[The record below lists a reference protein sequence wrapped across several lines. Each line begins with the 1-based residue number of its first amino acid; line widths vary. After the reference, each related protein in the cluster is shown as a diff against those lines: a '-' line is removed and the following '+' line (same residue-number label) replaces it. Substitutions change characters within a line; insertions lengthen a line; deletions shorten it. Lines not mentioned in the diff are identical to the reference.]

1 MSAESSLLRAELRG
15 ETRLYALA
23 ALTTAFAAAALTLVL
38 ALADTFER
46 SFASSA
52 RTLLGGDVSVRLR
65 ARDFSPP
72 EEEWLRDNSAGVSFV
87 RVAAVLAVADDNAQ
101 MTRVKIADSAYP
113 LYGELKL
120 QGGGDLQALLSAE
133 DADGVYPAAV
143 DTDFLELAN
152 LRPGDTFSA
161 AGLTMRIAE
170 VVTAE
175 PDPDPRMWMAAPLIL
190 AGESA
195 AAGGNF
201 SGAGML
207 SSRFARVRLAE
218 GESVDEWTAR
228 LQTAFPEAGWN
239 VRAAAAAMPGLRRF
253 VERMR
258 AFLSIMSLAAI
269 LTAGIGIGGATSAF
283 LRARMR
289 AIAVVKMLGGSEAL
303 VARVYLKIAAI
314 FIAGGALAGAI
325 CGAALSYQAAPY
337 LSSALPLPLSPHW
350 PWAAFFKAILVATA
364 TGAAFAVLP
373 VSRAGRINPLALFN
387 AGGNEQDSPPY
398 SRRDILIA
406 AAVWIPALLFL
417 PLEWREKFAAGAIA
431 LAAAVLYALS
441 AACAGMAGAA
451 ARRLPPPFSWGL
463 TAVARNRRQ
472 TATGVVALGV
482 GMALLVAILNI
493 EGNFAAR
500 INDTLRQEAP
510 TFYLTGART
519 EQRES
524 LQKTLTAV
532 SEKSRLRTIP
542 FLRGKIAAIGG
553 RDSADID
560 APSDFRWILGNDRAL
575 TWTENGD
582 YIGASK
588 VSDGV
593 LWDDSETRPQASFD
607 SGAADAFGLELGDEL
622 ELTILGRRLTTVI
635 TSFREID
642 WQSFDINFVVIL
654 DRRPFGDAPYS
665 LMGAAFL
672 PPEDENR
679 AKLEIVR
686 AFPNI
691 TPIAMSAVFEVGRR
705 LLENVSL
712 LLQAAALFMLFGA
725 APVIVASLM
734 DGQRR
739 RVRDA
744 ITLRLL
750 GASTGALIIKG
761 MAEFAAMA
769 AAALLPAI
777 VFGLVAGKLVVEHIF
792 DLHWNIG
799 DGSPLVVACGGVT
812 LFLIFGC
819 AGIAKWVRQPP
830 LAIIRNE

>member
-1 MSAESSLLRAELRG
+1 
-15 ETRLYALA
+15 
-23 ALTTAFAAAALTLVL
+23 
-38 ALADTFER
+38 
-46 SFASSA
+46 
-52 RTLLGGDVSVRLR
+52 
-65 ARDFSPP
+65 
-72 EEEWLRDNSAGVSFV
+72 
-87 RVAAVLAVADDNAQ
+87 
-101 MTRVKIADSAYP
+101 
-113 LYGELKL
+113 
-120 QGGGDLQALLSAE
+120 
-133 DADGVYPAAV
+133 
-143 DTDFLELAN
+143 
-152 LRPGDTFSA
+152 
-161 AGLTMRIAE
+161 
-170 VVTAE
+170 
-175 PDPDPRMWMAAPLIL
+175 
-190 AGESA
+190 
-195 AAGGNF
+195 
-201 SGAGML
+201 
-207 SSRFARVRLAE
+207 
-218 GESVDEWTAR
+218 
-228 LQTAFPEAGWN
+228 
-239 VRAAAAAMPGLRRF
+239 
-253 VERMR
+253 
-258 AFLSIMSLAAI
+258 
-269 LTAGIGIGGATSAF
+269 
-283 LRARMR
+283 
-289 AIAVVKMLGGSEAL
+289 
-303 VARVYLKIAAI
+303 
-314 FIAGGALAGAI
+314 
-325 CGAALSYQAAPY
+325 
-337 LSSALPLPLSPHW
+337 
-350 PWAAFFKAILVATA
+350 
-364 TGAAFAVLP
+364 
-373 VSRAGRINPLALFN
+373 
-387 AGGNEQDSPPY
+387 
-398 SRRDILIA
+398 
-406 AAVWIPALLFL
+406 
-417 PLEWREKFAAGAIA
+417 
-431 LAAAVLYALS
+431 
-441 AACAGMAGAA
+441 
-451 ARRLPPPFSWGL
+451 
-463 TAVARNRRQ
+463 
-472 TATGVVALGV
+472 
-482 GMALLVAILNI
+482 MALLVAILNI

-777 VFGLVAGKLVVEHIF
+777 VFGLIAGKLVVEHIF